1 MLLESILIVL
11 LTKESSSLRLP
22 APALIGRLEELQKRR
37 LPATVGEYF
46 YGFFLLVTQRV
57 WAEPDKNP
65 TSTIFY
71 RPKPEP
77 DFST

>member
-1 MLLESILIVL
+1 MC
-11 LTKESSSLRLP
+11 P
-22 APALIGRLEELQKRR
+22 LQKQCSDNFSESGKDRWNIR
-37 LPATVGEYF
+37 NYNSDAMLKF
-46 YGFFLLVTQRV
+46 CLVTQRV

-77 DFST
+77 EFST

>member
-1 MLLESILIVL
+1 MCSGIFFSLHYSVCMAICCDSIQIDTNFYFLI
-11 LTKESSSLRLP
+11 
-22 APALIGRLEELQKRR
+22 
-37 LPATVGEYF
+37 TVF
-46 YGFFLLVTQRV
+46 QLVVVTQRV

-77 DFST
+77 EFST

>member
-1 MLLESILIVL
+1 MTKILITGGIDDNKNYLDSTEVL
-11 LTKESSSLRLP
+11 DL
-22 APALIGRLEELQKRR
+22 
-37 LPATVGEYF
+37 V
-46 YGFFLLVTQRV
+46 VTQRV

-77 DFST
+77 EFST